1 MTTCTSRSLCL
12 ACSIQR
18 TKCRSRCWQPLGT
31 CKPHFPTSN
40 HRSRLLHKL
49 QCPNCPNTCSNRLQ
63 ICFWLRSRQ
72 FYRIT
77 NRGWSACKPRPTR
90 RASTK
95 DCPSLWRRYR
105 RSCTS
110 ERCRLVYTL
119 SNRFRFRSSRVRP
132 TRDKQL
138 HILLVI

>member
-1 MTTCTSRSLCL
+1 MTTCTSRRPSLPY
-12 ACSIQR
+12 SSQR
-18 TKCRSRCWQPLGT
+18 TKCWSRYWQPIGT

-49 QCPNCPNTCSNRLQ
+49 QYPNCPSTCSNRFQ

-72 FYRIT
+72 LYPIT
-77 NRGWSACKPRPTR
+77 SRRLSACKPRATR
-90 RASTK
+90 HASTK
-95 DCPSLWRRYR
+95 DCQGLWRRYR

-119 SNRFRFRSSRVRP
+119 SNRFRFRTSRVRP
-132 TRDKQL
+132 TRDKQ
-138 HILLVI
+138 HHTVLVI